1 MKIDLIIKIIKGIF
15 KINSNIKVK
24 KNSKMPEENIE
35 KVQPTKTTIINS
47 NTVVQF
53 TFKGFI
59 STILT
64 ILGIFFGFYKLV
76 IQPDIQQT
84 AEHQKEIYVQQKEY
98 MDTEFEDVKNAI
110 QINTRAIEATN
121 DRFRDLNKSVEEISN
136 SGGSFGSTTSAN
148 IGSDDNEVDNN
159 SLAITED

>member
-1 MKIDLIIKIIKGIF
+1 MKTEMIIKIIRGIF
-15 KINSNIKVK
+15 KISSNIEIK
-24 KNSKMPEENIE
+24 KDSKMPEENNE
-35 KVQPTKTTIINS
+35 NVQPKKTTIINS
-47 NTVVQF
+47 NTIVQF

-84 AEHQKEIYVQQKEY
+84 AEHQKEFYLQQKEY
-98 MDTEFEDVKNAI
+98 MDKEFEDVKNAI

-121 DRFRDLNKSVEEISN
+121 DRFRDLNRSVEEISN
-136 SGGSFGSTTSAN
+136 SGGSFGSTTSEIIN
-148 IGSDDNEVDNN
+148 PNENDIDVDA
-159 SLAITED
+159 LATIQD